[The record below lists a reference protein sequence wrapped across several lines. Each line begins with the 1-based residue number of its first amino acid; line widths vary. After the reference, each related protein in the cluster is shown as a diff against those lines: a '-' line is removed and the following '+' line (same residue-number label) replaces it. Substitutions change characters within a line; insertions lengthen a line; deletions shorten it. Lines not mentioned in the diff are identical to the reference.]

1 LQEDKPRSNPLTKN
15 ENINMA
21 PSIANAAAPETLP
34 FTKATQVEGHKPVQA
49 DDSAARRVRDN
60 ELAELKIAEEM
71 GAPDVYVDSE
81 KDTLWYL
88 WTGSIY
94 CKVLRIENRT
104 GLYVIALK
112 TGPHAELGKHRHR
125 GEVRAY
131 TVGDGH
137 WGYHE

>member
-1 LQEDKPRSNPLTKN
+1 
-15 ENINMA
+15 MA
-21 PSIANAAAPETLP
+21 PSIATAAAPESLP
-34 FTKATQVEGHKPVQA
+34 LKKATQVDGHQPVQA

-60 ELAELKIAEEM
+60 ELRELKIAEEM
-71 GAPDVYVDSE
+71 GAPDVYVDNE

-112 TGPHAELGKHRHR
+112 TATHAELGKHRHR

-131 TVGDGH
+131 TVGDGN

>member
-1 LQEDKPRSNPLTKN
+1 
-15 ENINMA
+15 MA
-21 PSIANAAAPETLP
+21 PSIATAAAPESLP
-34 FTKATQVEGHKPVQA
+34 LKKATQVDGHQPVQA

-60 ELAELKIAEEM
+60 ELRELKIAEEM
-71 GAPDVYVDSE
+71 GAPDVFFDSD
-81 KDTLWYL
+81 KDTLWSL

-112 TGPHAELGKHRHR
+112 TATHAELGKHRHC

-131 TVGDGH
+131 TVGDGN